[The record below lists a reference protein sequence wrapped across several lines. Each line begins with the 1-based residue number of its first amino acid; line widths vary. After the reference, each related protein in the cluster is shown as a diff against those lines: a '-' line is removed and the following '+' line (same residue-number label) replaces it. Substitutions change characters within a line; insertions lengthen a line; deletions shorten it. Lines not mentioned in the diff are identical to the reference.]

1 MVVAVSPQTKM
12 SLQDF
17 LQFDPQ
23 NELQYELEEGELRE
37 MPPESD
43 LNRRIASFLFVYFA
57 RLGISANRLSQ
68 KTEIAVTGSKESVR
82 VPDLMV
88 LSEEAA
94 IALENATR
102 STIMPDM
109 PPPEL
114 VIEVVSPGHENIN
127 RDYRYKRAQYQA
139 RGINEYWIVDP
150 IEQKITILTMN
161 EGLYDEIVFE
171 KKEAINSPF
180 LKNITSENPVT
191 AAEILQI
198 NET

>member
-12 SLQDF
+12 SLQDL

-23 NELQYELEEGELRE
+23 NELNYELEEGKLKE

-43 LNRRIASFLFVYFA
+43 LNRRIAMFLVVYFA
-57 RLGISANRLSQ
+57 RLGISVNRLSQ

-94 IALENATR
+94 ISLENATR

-109 PPPEL
+109 PAPEL
-114 VIEVVSPGHENIN
+114 VIEVVSPGQANIT
-127 RDYRYKRAQYQA
+127 RDYRHKRAQYQA

-150 IEQKITILTMN
+150 LEQKITILTLN
-161 EGLYDEIVFE
+161 EYLYDEAVFQGE
-171 KKEAINSPF
+171 QAIASSF
-180 LKNITSENPVT
+180 LKTLTPDPSITV
-191 AAEILQI
+191 AEILQ
-198 NET
+198 NAPN